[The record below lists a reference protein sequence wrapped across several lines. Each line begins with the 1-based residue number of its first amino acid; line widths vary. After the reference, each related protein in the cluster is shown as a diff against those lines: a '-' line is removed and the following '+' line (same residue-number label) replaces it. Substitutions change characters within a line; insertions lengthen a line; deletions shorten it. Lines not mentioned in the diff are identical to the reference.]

1 MPGEEEFREKLLTY
15 RYLEARLESVAAQ
28 KNLLI
33 NKILEI
39 TATLNSIQE
48 LEKNDNILFPI
59 GSEAFVPG
67 KILEKDKI
75 MVEIGA
81 NVVLEKNIEQAKV
94 VLERRKKEIE
104 KTNSELETEILQIS
118 NSLKR
123 LAPEIQ
129 ELASSQ
135 DSTQAG

>member
-123 LAPEIQ
+123 LAPESQ